1 MSGTLKQEKD
11 TAKQTNHFHTQTL
24 FHSPIHLLSFLCSLV
39 FSLKNKSHLN
49 QIWGTPHLVHIH
61 FPVTIKLVIFLV
73 AHLCSYCCFCYS
85 LFVWLRYLFKYEKA
99 YSCMGKERRGSKRS
113 CSRGKIMIK
122 CILKINSFLTYM

>member
-1 MSGTLKQEKD
+1 MLKQEKD

-73 AHLCSYCCFCYS
+73 ALQPICV
-85 LFVWLRYLFKYEKA
+85 LIVVFVTVYLFGFGIFSSMREHIVA
-99 YSCMGKERRGSKRS
+99 WVRRGEDLREVVVGE
-113 CSRGKIMIK
+113 R
-122 CILKINSFLTYM
+122 T